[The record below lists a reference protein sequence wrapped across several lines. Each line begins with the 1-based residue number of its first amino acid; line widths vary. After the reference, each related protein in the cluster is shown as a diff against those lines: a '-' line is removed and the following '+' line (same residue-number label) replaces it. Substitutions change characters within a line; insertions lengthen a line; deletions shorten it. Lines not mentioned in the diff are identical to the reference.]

1 MSKILE
7 NTALTLVILYVLIC
21 TYGAVMKAIAGP
33 TIEERWHQS
42 ELECVERLK
51 AKGVP
56 PELIARINGSCVDTR
71 RTWNQSARMGDL

>member
-7 NTALTLVILYVLIC
+7 NTALTLVILYVIIC
-21 TYGAVMKAIAGP
+21 SYGAVMGAMYP

-56 PELIARINGSCVDTR
+56 PEVITRINGSCVDTR